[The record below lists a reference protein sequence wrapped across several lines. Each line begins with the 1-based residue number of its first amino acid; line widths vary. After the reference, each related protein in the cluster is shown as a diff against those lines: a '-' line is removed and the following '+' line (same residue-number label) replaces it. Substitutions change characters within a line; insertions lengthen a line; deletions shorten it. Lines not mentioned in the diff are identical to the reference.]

1 MTHGVIVNRRQTPP
15 THLLMKSFR
24 ICFGLLLSA
33 WATLGASVP
42 AATNQAVTGYPSIQA
57 ALDANPGRPL
67 HLPSGEYRIDQP
79 IVIRTAGGGLYG
91 EGTVIQ
97 TNDEADI
104 IQVTGAGN
112 VRIEGITLL
121 REKPKFFK
129 SARAVWADRSP
140 YFTLRNVTIRGNR
153 ASPAAVLVTECDYA
167 TLEGCTIL
175 DYKTITIDDRMNN
188 DLYRYAFRAIDGHGI
203 IVRHGTGARI
213 IRNRIIETELRPTE
227 ATMKLHDL
235 GKIVSRA
242 AELGPLASFGV
253 RDGVS
258 FIWHQGA
265 GIGVQDPSRT
275 ALTLVDGNFV
285 ENAAQAFDVH
295 ADFMVVTN
303 NQISNCYT
311 GIKVFHGSRG
321 VVISNNI
328 IHRPGKYGIMLRPG
342 SNSYDAAAAKD
353 GQPAREENVQ
363 RGLVIANNIITDMG
377 YDDEHWRLWNDDPTE
392 TSPVGIKVGTGPQ
405 GYNPRFGDLIIQ
417 GNLIYDHGRD
427 KILVNGV
434 PAVQPPRYKWAIWFD
449 EEWRVENVRLTGNI
463 FHAGE
468 KGVSNLPIQP

>member
-1 MTHGVIVNRRQTPP
+1 MIFNRRQTPP

-24 ICFGLLLSA
+24 FCFGLLLSA

-42 AATNQAVTGYPSIQA
+42 AATNPAVTGYPSIQA

-67 HLPSGEYRIDQP
+67 HLPWGEYRVDQP

-97 TNDEADI
+97 TNDDADI

-175 DYKTITIDDRMNN
+175 DYKTVTIDDRMDN

-203 IVRHGTGARI
+203 KVRQCTGIRI
-213 IRNRIIETELRPTE
+213 IRNRIIESELRPTE

-265 GIGVQDPSRT
+265 GVGISDPSRT
-275 ALTLVDGNFV
+275 ALTLVDGNYI

-295 ADFMVVTN
+295 SDFMVVTN

-321 VVISNNI
+321 VVLSNNI

-342 SNSYDAAAAKD
+342 SNSFEASAATD

-363 RGLVIANNIITDMG
+363 RGLVIANNIITDIG

-449 EEWRVENVRLTGNI
+449 EEWRVENARLTGNI